1 MVSLIG
7 LLPATVLWLP
17 NAARKLFDLFIG
29 LLQALIFALLTL
41 IYFAEAVETHDGAAV
56 DR

>member
-17 NAARKLFDLFIG
+17 NAAWKLFDLFIG

-41 IYFAEAVETHDGAAV
+41 IYFAEAVETHDGPHG
-56 DR
+56 